1 MTRPDPKVL
10 FRITVNHLPVLYV
23 PLSEQTTCQPGDKP
37 TEIRRPR
44 EGDIIEIVSVDLSK
58 PHQRVKSWALSH
70 MVDHIPTVSETARII
85 DCFESTDAC
94 CNDQPPRLQ
103 FCGIAEY
110 VDCSENPL
118 FKASKIW

>member
-10 FRITVNHLPVLYV
+10 FRIIINHLPVLYV
-23 PLSEQTTCQPGDKP
+23 PLSEQTICQTGDKP

-58 PHQRVKSWALSH
+58 PHKPVKSRVLSAS
-70 MVDHIPTVSETARII
+70 VDHIPTVSETARII
-85 DCFESTDAC
+85 DCFESTEAC
-94 CNDQPPRLQ
+94 CNDQPPRLE

-110 VDCSENPL
+110 IDCSDKPA
-118 FKASKIW
+118 FKACKIE